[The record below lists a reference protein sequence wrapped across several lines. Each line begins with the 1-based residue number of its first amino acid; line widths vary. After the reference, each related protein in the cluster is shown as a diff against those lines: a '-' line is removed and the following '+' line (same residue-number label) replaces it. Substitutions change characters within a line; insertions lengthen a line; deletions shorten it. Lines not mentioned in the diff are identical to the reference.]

1 MKLVFAIVQKED
13 TKPLIRALIEHE
25 ISVTRISSVGGFS
38 QRREYDADDRRRG
51 GPAAN
56 RAGRDP

>member
-25 ISVTRISSVGGFS
+25 ISVCLLYTSPS
-38 QRREYDADDRRRG
+38 
-51 GPAAN
+51 P
-56 RAGRDP
+56 RD